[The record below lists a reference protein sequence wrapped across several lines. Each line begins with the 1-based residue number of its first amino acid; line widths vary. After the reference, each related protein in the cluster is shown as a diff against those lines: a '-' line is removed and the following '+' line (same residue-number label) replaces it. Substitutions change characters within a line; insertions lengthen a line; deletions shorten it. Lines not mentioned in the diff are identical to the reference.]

1 MGTSWQG
8 SGQEKHRS
16 GMPTGDAQTGRAT
29 KTAAGR
35 RPNLLGGRPE
45 DAEDSEIWTWIL
57 RREGAAGQPRWHC
70 VGVQPDR
77 EWDEMRDRIV
87 TKLLER
93 AEEADRLRRSKR
105 QPAEAQR
112 RRTRQSHDE
121 EPEGQPELRRRRV
134 HNAEGDRPAQSTE
147 DRANQ
152 CVTYHGGK
160 IYVMRLTASAGKRTA
175 PTRQLALKRVRVVLG
190 DLSVVI
196 AAGEAAPTRTPLAE
210 IPTPRRAHPRRRTA
224 AKRKAD
230 ELEQIENRPSGLVNR
245 TVRDAA
251 RAETFA

>member
-1 MGTSWQG
+1 
-8 SGQEKHRS
+8 
-16 GMPTGDAQTGRAT
+16 
-29 KTAAGR
+29 
-35 RPNLLGGRPE
+35 
-45 DAEDSEIWTWIL
+45 
-57 RREGAAGQPRWHC
+57 
-70 VGVQPDR
+70 
-77 EWDEMRDRIV
+77 MRDRIV

-112 RRTRQSHDE
+112 RRTRQPHDE

-134 HNAEGDRPAQSTE
+134 HNAKGDRPAQSTE
-147 DRANQ
+147 DRADQ
-152 CVTYHGGK
+152 CVIHHGGK
-160 IYVMRLTASAGKRTA
+160 TYVIRLTASAGKRTA
-175 PTRQLALKRVRVVLG
+175 PTRQLALKRVRLVLG

-196 AAGEAAPTRTPLAE
+196 APGEADPTRTPLAE

-251 RAETFA
+251 RAETFAWDVNGREF